1 MGLFD
6 KVKKILFDEEEIEDL
21 PVRND
26 KEEKGKSQED
36 EVIKTIKRET
46 REEKKGG
53 VIIHNDRDY
62 EDEDTITEVK
72 VPVETPKSF
81 SFPIM
86 MDDEEEVQEL
96 PKRETLREPVKEPV
110 REPVREQ
117 VREPI
122 QDTQQLRLQEDDFD
136 RTKEIE
142 RLREERLNKTRQE
155 AINEYNEIRRVQRET
170 VEPRRENL
178 NVPEKKEKA
187 PYKVPPIISPV
198 FGVLDKNYDPDE
210 YEQTR
215 QKITLT
221 NAGNTSAIG
230 ERQFGPV
237 SYNDQ
242 GLPSPKFH
250 SQTVI
255 ITTSNNPG
263 ELIKDELKR
272 ENEAIKAAAK
282 IEEDIINTII
292 NDKIDSNTVE
302 DAFDDTKEI
311 TATHVVENLPDEEPI
326 VSESVEEP
334 TIEYDVP
341 SYEEDDDAVITGSP
355 YDDMFEEEEEKEE
368 IKPKKSIKDL
378 IDEQE
383 ETEEADI
390 TPAAPKNIEDNVD
403 LDDTIETDLYNLI
416 DSMYKDDE

>member
-21 PVRND
+21 PTRDD
-26 KEEKGKSQED
+26 KVEKESSKED
-36 EVIKTIKRET
+36 DVINTFKKESRED
-46 REEKKGG
+46 KKGG
-53 VIIHNDRDY
+53 VIIHNDNEYD
-62 EDEDTITEVK
+62 EEDTITEVK

-81 SFPIM
+81 AFPIM
-86 MDDEEEVQEL
+86 MDDDDEIEEL
-96 PKRETLREPVKEPV
+96 PKRESIRETVK
-110 REPVREQ
+110 
-117 VREPI
+117 EPI
-122 QDTQQLRLQEDDFD
+122 QDTQQIRLQDDEFD

-142 RLREERLNKTRQE
+142 RLREERLNKTREE

-178 NVPEKKEKA
+178 NVPEKKEKV
-187 PYKVPPIISPV
+187 PYKVPPVISPV
-198 FGVLDKNYDPDE
+198 FGVLDKNYDPEE
-210 YEQTR
+210 YEETR

-221 NAGNTSAIG
+221 NAGNTSALS

-242 GLPSPKFH
+242 GIPLPKYH

-255 ITTSNNPG
+255 ITTTKNPG

-292 NDKIDSNTVE
+292 NDKIDSNSID

-311 TATHVVENLPDEEPI
+311 TATNVVNELPAEEPM
-326 VSESVEEP
+326 VNETVEEP
-334 TIEYDVP
+334 TIEYEVP
-341 SYEEDDDAVITGSP
+341 DYEEDNDAVITGSP
-355 YDDMFEEEEEKEE
+355 YDDIIEEEEN
-368 IKPKKSIKDL
+368 IKPSKSINDL
-378 IDEQE
+378 IEEQE
-383 ETEEADI
+383 EAEEADV
-390 TPAAPKNIEDNVD
+390 TPDAPKNIEDNVN